1 MLERRVGAVAA
12 LAGGALVAGVVLWR
26 LVTASY
32 RADVAALCDA
42 ERRSGFTMHDDL
54 PALDEWMRGRMTTP
68 AGNALLSG
76 LGDVPFADRPGRL
89 RAAAAAVGLRA
100 CPTAASYERLVA
112 EGACRADMQR
122 LCSYVTFP
130 DLPRLDDVARLDAIE
145 RWLADDV
152 SGPCARTMADPL
164 RLAETPA
171 VRAAA
176 LRAASSA
183 VGILTCDVA
192 KVLEMPPPADG
203 GPEGSPDP

>member
-12 LAGGALVAGVVLWR
+12 LAGAALVAGVLAWR

-32 RADVAALCDA
+32 RADVESLCDA

-54 PALDEWMRGRMTTP
+54 PALNEWMRGRMTTA

-100 CPTAASYERLVA
+100 CPTAVSCDRLVA
-112 EGACRADMQR
+112 EGSCRADMQR

-130 DLPRLDDVARLDAIE
+130 DLLHLDDEARLEALE
-145 RWLADDV
+145 RWIADDA

-176 LRAASSA
+176 LRAASKA

-192 KVLEMPPPADG
+192 KVLEAPPPVDG
-203 GPEGSPDP
+203 GPDGSPD